1 MKKVKGIEIREYND
15 FSTKTPSHINRKWI
29 DWDLEKIN
37 FVRSLY
43 LNGFSDKDIADQI
56 GCSLQTYK
64 LRVNQ
69 QPDIR
74 DIFDSA
80 KESAI
85 ADATEALE
93 KIAKGYYD
101 EEITYGSEIKES
113 RELEALIGEMK
124 ELIPPKHRETADLM
138 VEKANTLLSEGSIV
152 KRVRKWYPPNKDA
165 INKILDAHRGEV
177 WDAEARRK
185 TIPQVKLNVTLGDK
199 ALRARKQ
206 IKPDYEV
213 VS

>member
-1 MKKVKGIEIREYND
+1 MKKVKGIEIREKDD
-15 FSTKTPSHINRKWI
+15 FSSKTPSHANRKWI

-37 FVRSLY
+37 FVRALY
-43 LNGFSDKDIADQI
+43 LNGFSDKDIADQV

-64 LRVNQ
+64 LRINQ

-93 KIAKGYYD
+93 KIARGYYD
-101 EEITYGSEIKES
+101 EEVTYGSEIRES
-113 RELEALIGEMK
+113 RALEALISEMR

-138 VEKANTLLSEGSIV
+138 VEKANTLLSEGSIT

-165 INKILDAHRGEV
+165 INKILDAHRGEI

-185 TIPQVKLNVTLGDK
+185 TIPVVKLNVTLDNK
-199 ALRARKQ
+199 QLRARTRVE
-206 IKPDYEV
+206 PDYEV